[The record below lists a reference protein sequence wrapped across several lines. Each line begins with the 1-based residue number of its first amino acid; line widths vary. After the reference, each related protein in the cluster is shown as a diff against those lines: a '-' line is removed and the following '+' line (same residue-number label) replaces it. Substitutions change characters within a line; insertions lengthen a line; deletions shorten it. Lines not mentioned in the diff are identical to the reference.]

1 MTGNNPHGTASNHHV
16 LSVLVQNRPGVLARV
31 HRCLHVADTTFSRSQ
46 LPRLSKKITVASLSS

>member
-31 HRCLHVADTTFSRSQ
+31 
-46 LPRLSKKITVASLSS
+46 ASLFARRGYRDIILLLTAKFSDSQSWHF